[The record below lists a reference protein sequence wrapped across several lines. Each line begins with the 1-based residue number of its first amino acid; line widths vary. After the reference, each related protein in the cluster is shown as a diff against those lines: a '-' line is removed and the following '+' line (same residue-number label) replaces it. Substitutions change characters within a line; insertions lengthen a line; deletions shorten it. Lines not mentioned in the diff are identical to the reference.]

1 MCSENTPLRLTN
13 GVLGVFLLTNS
24 IKIVLKRVGGF
35 VKQMND
41 NLTII
46 DDLKNWIIEIKKKFK
61 NYINNFSWFLLHAE
75 KT

>member
-1 MCSENTPLRLTN
+1 MCSENTTLRLTN

-46 DDLKNWIIEIKKKFK
+46 DDLKKLDNR
-61 NYINNFSWFLLHAE
+61 NQE
-75 KT
+75 KIQKLYQ

>member
-35 VKQMND
+35 MKQMND

-46 DDLKNWIIEIKKKFK
+46 DDLKKLDNR
-61 NYINNFSWFLLHAE
+61 NQE
-75 KT
+75 KIQKLYQ

>member
-1 MCSENTPLRLTN
+1 MCSKNTPLRLTN

-46 DDLKNWIIEIKKKFK
+46 DDLKKLDNR
-61 NYINNFSWFLLHAE
+61 NQE
-75 KT
+75 KIQKLYQ